1 MSETIGERIIT
12 LANDWRL
19 LDTNAPGFG
28 RRSATIWEAL
38 LEEGDK
44 ANAHEAIA
52 RAALARHKAA
62 ERSHRWRSLYRL
74 SARNKR
80 PDRPGRHIRIGA
92 KLIEAMNVADN
103 YYDSEQAAC
112 EIHGGKL

>member
-1 MSETIGERIIT
+1 MSWTIGDHILELADDYRRAGERQD
-12 LANDWRL
+12 LGAAADMWES
-19 LDTNAPGFG
+19 LDA
-28 RRSATIWEAL
+28 EAARV
-38 LEEGDK
+38 D
-44 ANAHEAIA
+44 ACEAIA
-52 RAALARHKAA
+52 RAALARHRAA

-103 YYDSEQAAC
+103 HYDSEQAAC

>member
-1 MSETIGERIIT
+1 MSETIGDRVLDLAEDYRRAGERQNWGAI
-12 LANDWRL
+12 ADMWKS
-19 LDTNAPGFG
+19 LDAE
-28 RRSATIWEAL
+28 ATKVDAC
-38 LEEGDK
+38 
-44 ANAHEAIA
+44 EAIA

-62 ERSHRWRSLYRL
+62 ERSHRWRTLYRL

-103 YYDSEQAAC
+103 YYDSERAAC
-112 EIHGGKL
+112 QRWGDKL

>member
-1 MSETIGERIIT
+1 MSKTIG
-12 LANDWRL
+12 DRL
-19 LDTNAPGFG
+19 LELAEDY
-28 RRSATIWEAL
+28 RRAGENQDLGTIAWAADALNGLATKVDAC
-38 LEEGDK
+38 
-44 ANAHEAIA
+44 EAIA

-62 ERSHRWRSLYRL
+62 ERSHRWRTLYRL

-103 YYDSEQAAC
+103 HYDSEQAAC
-112 EIHGGKL
+112 QRWGDKL

>member
-1 MSETIGERIIT
+1 MSKTLGDRILV
-12 LANDWRL
+12 LADIH
-19 LDTNAPGFG
+19 G
-28 RRSATIWEAL
+28 RPCADLQDASAAWVAL
-38 LEEGDK
+38 LAEATRAD
-44 ANAHEAIA
+44 ACEAIA
-52 RAALARHKAA
+52 RAALARHRAA

>member
-1 MSETIGERIIT
+1 MSWTISNEFILRADGYRNACENGGNVVGAYRDM
-12 LANDWRL
+12 LA
-19 LDTNAPGFG
+19 T
-28 RRSATIWEAL
+28 ATKVDAC
-38 LEEGDK
+38 
-44 ANAHEAIA
+44 EAIA
-52 RAALARHKAA
+52 RAAIARHRAA

-103 YYDSEQAAC
+103 HYDSEQAAC